1 MPGSKSYAPLVVLS
15 VIWGMAFVAIRRA
28 DFELSPVN
36 LTLMRWLIVSAGFLV
51 IYPSVVKPK
60 VKGKLE
66 AKDLPR
72 LLLVSVCGVVIY
84 HLALNTAESLIDA
97 SLAGLLI
104 SIGPLSV
111 VILSSVVLHEKIRAR
126 TWSALGLAVAGSVLI
141 SVPYIVPGSTTFDG
155 PPLVVAAA
163 LASATYTIAS
173 KPLVTKYGPYAV
185 AAWSAFLGTAI
196 LLPLVSPSLIAQA
209 EALSAYGW
217 ASVLYLA
224 LLSTV
229 FANLI
234 YFTLVS
240 RHPLS
245 RLGVQLYL
253 VPLVSAVGGVV
264 VLGENLGTLAIGGGA
279 LLLCAVGLATSGHH

>member
-1 MPGSKSYAPLVVLS
+1 LPEAKSYVPLVVLS

-51 IYPSVVKPK
+51 IYPFVVKPK
-60 VKGKLE
+60 ARLE
-66 AKDLPR
+66 AKDIPR
-72 LLLVSVCGVVIY
+72 LALVSLCGVVIY

-104 SIGPLSV
+104 SIAPLTV
-111 VILSSVVLHEKIRAR
+111 VLLSSLVLHERIRTRLWA
-126 TWSALGLAVAGSVLI
+126 ALVIAVAGSVLI
-141 SVPYIVPGSTTFDG
+141 SVPYIVPGSTTLDG

-163 LASATYTIAS
+163 LASATYTISS
-173 KPLVTKYGPYAV
+173 KPLTTKYGPSAV
-185 AAWSAFLGTAI
+185 AAWSAFLGTAM
-196 LLPLVSPSLIAQA
+196 LLPLVSPSLLSQA

-217 ASVLYLA
+217 GSVLYLS

-229 FANLI
+229 LANII

-264 VLGENLGTLAIGGGA
+264 ILGETLGALALGGGA
-279 LLLCAVGLATSGHH
+279 LLLVAVGLATSGHH

>member
-1 MPGSKSYAPLVVLS
+1 LPGARSYAPLVVLS

-28 DFELSPVN
+28 DFELAPVN
-36 LTLMRWLIVSAGFLV
+36 LTLMRWLIVSAGFLA
-51 IYPSVVKPK
+51 IYPSVVKPR
-60 VKGKLE
+60 VRARLE
-66 AKDLPR
+66 LGDLPR
-72 LLLVSVCGVVIY
+72 LLLVSLCGVVIY

-104 SIGPLSV
+104 SIAPMSV
-111 VILSSVVLHEKIRAR
+111 VILSSLVLHEKIHLRLW
-126 TWSALGLAVAGSVLI
+126 TALGLAVAGSVLI

-155 PPLVVAAA
+155 PPLVVVAA

-173 KPLVTKYGPYAV
+173 KPLTTKYGPFAI
-185 AAWSAFLGTAI
+185 AAWSAFLGTAM
-196 LLPLVSPSLIAQA
+196 LLPLVSPSLILQA
-209 EALSAYGW
+209 ETLSAYGW
-217 ASVLYLA
+217 ASVLYLSV
-224 LLSTV
+224 LSTV

-240 RHPLS
+240 RQPLS

-264 VLGENLGTLAIGGGA
+264 ILGETLGGLALGGGA
-279 LLLCAVGLATSGHH
+279 LLLLAVGLATSHR